1 MCEYL
6 GLIEPETQM
15 LQYNNSFIF
24 FFSFIYFYFVFF
36 SILYFFYLKL
46 LNNFY
51 YKNIIYFFVHFFFS
65 FSFLFSSSLSCLPDK
80 PFILVHFR
88 SRLFRPPHRTA
99 RTPPACLAPSLTLPA
114 QNRCQRAPESR
125 EVNPE
130 SYGQLALSPSI
141 WPPCRRPSSSFA
153 RPNLETPLAC
163 HHEADW
169 SRRWPFFS
177 SCKFEL

>member
-24 FFSFIYFYFVFF
+24 FSLLYIFILFFLVFYIFLLKTFKQLLLQKYHLFF
-36 SILYFFYLKL
+36 CS
-46 LNNFY
+46 
-51 YKNIIYFFVHFFFS
+51 FFFS

-130 SYGQLALSPSI
+130 SHGQLALSPSI
-141 WPPCRRPSSSFA
+141 WPPCHRPSSSLA
-153 RPNLETPLAC
+153 RPSLETPLVC
-163 HHEADW
+163 HLEADW
-169 SRRWPFFS
+169 SR
-177 SCKFEL
+177 C